1 VYDFVFKVQEKTA
14 PTIRMT
20 VLTIL
25 PVQTTYVNAHQAIQ
39 RPLAR
44 CVSQVDIY
52 VVYTHSDIVFEPYF
66 HNTLHISCIY

>member
-1 VYDFVFKVQEKTA
+1 MINMVQLDKHLNAYLSFKALEKTV

-20 VLTIL
+20 VLTTL

-44 CVSQVDIY
+44 YVSQVD
-52 VVYTHSDIVFEPYF
+52 T
-66 HNTLHISCIY
+66 

>member
-1 VYDFVFKVQEKTA
+1 MINMVQLDKHLNAYLSFKALEKTV

-20 VLTIL
+20 VLTTL

-44 CVSQVDIY
+44 Y
-52 VVYTHSDIVFEPYF
+52 V
-66 HNTLHISCIY
+66 